1 MKYLKYAPFLTLPIV
16 AFFPSGLNVYWAIT
30 AFTHLMVALAVR
42 SEFIKTKIFKIPEYL
57 PGSILEKLN

>member
-30 AFTHLMVALAVR
+30 AATHLSVALAVR
-42 SEFIKTKIFKIPEYL
+42 SDFVRK
-57 PGSILEKLN
+57 